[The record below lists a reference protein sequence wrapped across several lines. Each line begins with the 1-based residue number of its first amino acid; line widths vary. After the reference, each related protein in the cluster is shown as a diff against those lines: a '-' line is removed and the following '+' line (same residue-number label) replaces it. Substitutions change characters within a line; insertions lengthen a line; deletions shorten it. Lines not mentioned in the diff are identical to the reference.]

1 MWSLFL
7 NRKKE
12 IANLADEFDVVFD
25 DQHARIIG
33 HLCTIDHREIGEL
46 FNHLNI
52 EPLRKKIQEWS
63 SE

>member
-12 IANLADEFDVVFD
+12 KANLADEFDVVFD

-46 FNHLNI
+46 FNHLTN
-52 EPLRKKIQEWS
+52 EHSRKEIQEWS

>member
-12 IANLADEFDVVFD
+12 KANFTDEFDVVFD

-33 HLCTIDHREIGEL
+33 HLRTIDHREIGEL

-52 EPLRKKIQEWS
+52 KPL
-63 SE
+63 